1 MLEGL
6 SERLTS
12 GGLPV
17 LHLHYSA
24 DPSKRPGTE
33 EGDKW
38 LAEASSGYPGG
49 TNSPRWRKEMEID
62 WGALSGTRLFPQW
75 EQWSQNQRIVIPPF
89 IPHGY
94 RLYGSYDHGW
104 RHPACYLVHG
114 INPEGQIV
122 TLWEFHASQVP
133 VSQIARIIKGE
144 SVTVADG
151 RRFPG
156 NPYAGQEIYKVAD
169 CAIFA
174 EDQAMSDNT
183 MKSIAT
189 LFRMD
194 GIVFIPAQQGGD
206 TMVAEWLHGYWW
218 QHPMEPL
225 YRITTACQKLIWEIG
240 QQRHKDISAQ
250 VALNKAQ
257 PEQLVDKN
265 NDAWDAMKYFL
276 QRFPPKPMQERAEKK
291 AGSFMWWRKLNKLEK
306 QGEAMP
312 TYKREMVG

>member
-1 MLEGL
+1 ME
-6 SERLTS
+6 
-12 GGLPV
+12 V
-17 LHLHYSA
+17 DYS
-24 DPSKRPGTE
+24 
-33 EGDKW
+33 
-38 LAEASSGYPGG
+38 
-49 TNSPRWRKEMEID
+49 
-62 WGALSGTRLFPQW
+62 ALSGTRLFPQW

-174 EDQAMSDNT
+174 EDQVMSDNT

-189 LFRMD
+189 VFRMD

-218 QHPMEPL
+218 QNPMEPL
-225 YRITTACQKLIWEIG
+225 YRITTACPKLIWEIG